1 MGSRVTAILDELGI
15 QYRLSGDEANAAC
28 PNPHHE
34 DHRPSW
40 YINTETGDHIC
51 FSCGWA
57 GPLSRLVEALRSVDR
72 EEAEHWVRAR
82 HFIVSE
88 SLSGPFNFDDP
99 EPVKT
104 SPVTDADLW
113 AFTAPPSRELRK
125 RGISSDSAGE
135 LGILWDDD
143 ERAWILPFRDADG
156 TLHGW
161 QSKSARGKLVRNYPE
176 GIKKSHFLFGL
187 HASASD
193 QCVLVE
199 SPLDVAVLRDAGIK
213 GGAASYGV
221 HVSRVQLS
229 LLTEHYSSV
238 ILALDNDN
246 AGWRESEKLRKEFHA
261 LPVRFFDYFDSR
273 AKDVGEMTP
282 EEIRRGAENAS
293 LAMMTRF

>member
-1 MGSRVTAILDELGI
+1 MGGVTAILDELGI
-15 QYRLSGDEANAAC
+15 QYRLSGDEATALC
-28 PNPHHE
+28 PSPHHE
-34 DHRPSW
+34 DRSPSW
-40 YINTETGDHIC
+40 SINIDTGMHNC
-51 FSCGWA
+51 FSCGYR
-57 GPLSRLVEALRSVDR
+57 GPLVRLVRDLRRVGED
-72 EEAEHWVRAR
+72 E
-82 HFIVSE
+82 
-88 SLSGPFNFDDP
+88 
-99 EPVKT
+99 
-104 SPVTDADLW
+104 ADLW
-113 AFTAPPSRELRK
+113 VRTRSSGRLRGSPSREEGTEPGPARITEADLALFVSPPERQLRK
-125 RGISSDSAGE
+125 RGISSDSAGK

-282 EEIRRGAENAS
+282 EEIRRGVENAS